1 MHKFVTLYIAKERL
15 QNDVASFK
23 ISPNEAKVEL
33 GNFVNQLNATKK
45 KMRSI
50 NALKMAEVLSIRNR
64 TQTRSVSQIESS
76 PNFKYNLEYSI
87 ITK

>member
-1 MHKFVTLYIAKERL
+1 ML
-15 QNDVASFK
+15 Q
-23 ISPNEAKVEL
+23 
-33 GNFVNQLNATKK
+33 TK

-50 NALKMAEVLSIRNR
+50 NALKMAEVISIRNR
-64 TQTRSVSQIESS
+64 AQTRSASQIGSS

>member
-1 MHKFVTLYIAKERL
+1 MAHAVILMCSKIY
-15 QNDVASFK
+15 NVASFK

-33 GNFVNQLNATKK
+33 GNFVNQLNATNK

-50 NALKMAEVLSIRNR
+50 NALKMAEVISIRNR
-64 TQTRSVSQIESS
+64 AQTRSVSQIESS